1 MKMRNAV
8 RYAVM
13 GAVVAVPGL
22 AMAAGGMPTLTGCV
36 ESINEGGMVQ
46 SSCNGGAYFVTTIT
60 DGEFSSTSV
69 VSATGAGGLALTA
82 DIAVADFEANTEIN
96 TGSFLVGADNSGLHI
111 TDADY
116 VATVSNS
123 QWVDLGPEFVAGGT
137 NPDNHTLYLRFE
149 NVRGSAD
156 EAGNTSM
163 TRFNNQMNSPSASGS
178 RYAADTRFLDLSA
191 EGTFL
196 DISIPDS
203 LISFRLQRAT
213 VGGEVNEYLRFGS
226 RSGSVPKAAANG
238 AWSRFTVDGVQSGLY
253 TDQQAMANFGALI
266 DGWQAQASTQFGGD
280 QVAQD
285 AFFASFHDFT
295 LQRGAAAPTAVDDF
309 SALDTFFQNTN
320 FPYAATAFV
329 ADDFALSTVG
339 GGDGSAVFEGVY
351 TANDVFNFD
360 GTSAYT
366 YIGNNAWNY
375 SGPF

>member
-1 MKMRNAV
+1 MKLKNAV
-8 RYAVM
+8 RS
-13 GAVVAVPGL
+13 AVVGSIIAVPGL
-22 AMAAGGMPTLTGCV
+22 ALAAGMPVLTGCV
-36 ESINEGGMVQ
+36 ESLNEGGLVQ
-46 SSCNGGAYFVTTIT
+46 QTCNDGAYFVSTIT

-69 VSATGAGGLALTA
+69 VSATGAGGLALTS
-82 DIAVADFEANTEIN
+82 DITTATFEANTAIN
-96 TGSFLVGADNSGLHI
+96 TGSFLVGADNTGLHI

-149 NVRGSAD
+149 NKRGSVD
-156 EAGNTSM
+156 EAGNTGM

-226 RSGSVPKAAANG
+226 RSGSVPKAEANG
-238 AWSRFTVDGVQSGLY
+238 AWSRFTIDGVQGDLL
-253 TDQQAMANFGALI
+253 TTQQSMANFGALI
-266 DGWQAQASTQFGGD
+266 DAWQAQAAGEFVD
-280 QVAQD
+280 QAAQD

-295 LQRGAAAPTAVDDF
+295 MQRGAAAPTAVDDF
-309 SALDTFFQNTN
+309 AALDTFFQNTN